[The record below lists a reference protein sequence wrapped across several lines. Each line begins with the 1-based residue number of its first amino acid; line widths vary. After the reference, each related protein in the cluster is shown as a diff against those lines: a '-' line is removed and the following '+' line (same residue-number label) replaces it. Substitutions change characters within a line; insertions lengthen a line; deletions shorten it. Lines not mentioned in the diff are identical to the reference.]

1 MEKAVEDLDQAQ
13 AKAELARLAQ
23 VLATRAIRCELG
35 LDRHRR

>member
-23 VLATRAIRCELG
+23 VLAAANTA
-35 LDRHRR
+35 